1 MTSRF
6 ENRTVMITGG
16 GGGIGSELTLRFA
29 AEGARVLCLD
39 VDRER
44 AERAC
49 EQAGGQALAV
59 VCDVTDGAQ
68 LDRVLAEHGAVDVL
82 VNNSLCVTGDNLVET
97 SDESLRADIE
107 GTLTTAFLC
116 TKRVLPGM
124 IERRRGSIVNLAS
137 VNALGY
143 FGNEAYSASKAGLIN
158 LTRSVA
164 VRYGRYGVRANAV
177 APGTIATPV
186 WNARLA
192 IEPDLLDRLARWYPL
207 RRVGTPQDVANA
219 VLFLA
224 SDEAAFTS
232 GACLTV
238 DGGLTAG
245 QGLFAEELLVESRT
259 AEL

>member
-1 MTSRF
+1 MTTRF
-6 ENRTVMITGG
+6 HDHTVMITGG
-16 GGGIGSELTLRFA
+16 GGGIGSELTRRFA

-39 VDRER
+39 VDRGRAEHACER
-44 AERAC
+44 AGTGAR
-49 EQAGGQALAV
+49 AV
-59 VCDVTDGAQ
+59 VCDVTDGAA
-68 LDRVLAEHGAVDVL
+68 LDRVLAEHGVVDVL

-97 SDESLRADIE
+97 PDASLRADIE
-107 GTLTTAFLC
+107 GTLTSAFLC
-116 TKRVLPGM
+116 AKRVLPGM
-124 IERRRGSIVNLAS
+124 IGQRRGAIVNVAS

-143 FGNEAYSASKAGLIN
+143 FGNEAYSASKAGLLN
-158 LTRSVA
+158 LTSSLA

-192 IEPDLLDRLARWYPL
+192 AEPDLLERLARWYPL

-224 SDEAAFTS
+224 SDEAGFTS

-245 QGLFAEELLVESRT
+245 QGLFAEELLVESRG
-259 AEL
+259 AEI